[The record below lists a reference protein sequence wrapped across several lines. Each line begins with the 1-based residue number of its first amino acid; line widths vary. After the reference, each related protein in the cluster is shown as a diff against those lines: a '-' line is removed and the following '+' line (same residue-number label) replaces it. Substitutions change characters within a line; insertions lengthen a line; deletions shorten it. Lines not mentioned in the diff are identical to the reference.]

1 MFVQERLPNDIT
13 SLRIAEVS
21 SIAVESLR
29 KCQFQRLRAKVKHN
43 VGFAIKYSWS
53 RKDVVFRDGESFRLL
68 LSDERLIRLSR
79 FWVGKIGS
87 MLKRRN
93 KSNFALWRIGNVGGS
108 AHSHAALSPRHRGW
122 VKKKR
127 ASLSWYSLLRGA
139 TRNRNL
145 FPSGWISFFS
155 KSYSTVISS
164 DCSTNDL
171 LRSAQ
176 GCVKVSKCKGGE
188 LL

>member
-29 KCQFQRLRAKVKHN
+29 KCQFQRLRTKVKHN

-93 KSNFALWRIGNVGGS
+93 KSNFALWRIGNVGGQS
-108 AHSHAALSPRHRGW
+108 VAAHAALSPPHRGW

-139 TRNRNL
+139 TRNRTGDTRIFSPLLYQLSYGTLRL
-145 FPSGWISFFS
+145 FASAKVLQILLLCKFFW
-155 KSYSTVISS
+155 
-164 DCSTNDL
+164 
-171 LRSAQ
+171 
-176 GCVKVSKCKGGE
+176 
-188 LL
+188 

>member
-68 LSDERLIRLSR
+68 LSDECLIRLSR

-93 KSNFALWRIGNVGGS
+93 KSLCYEELAMS
-108 AHSHAALSPRHRGW
+108 AAALSRRMPCYRRATAD
-122 VKKKR
+122 VSKKR

-145 FPSGWISFFS
+145 FPSGWISLLS
-155 KSYSTVISS
+155 KSDSTVISS
-164 DCSTNDL
+164 DYSTNDL

-188 LL
+188 SL

>member
-29 KCQFQRLRAKVKHN
+29 KCQFQRQRAKVKYN

-79 FWVGKIGS
+79 F
-87 MLKRRN
+87 
-93 KSNFALWRIGNVGGS
+93 
-108 AHSHAALSPRHRGW
+108 
-122 VKKKR
+122 
-127 ASLSWYSLLRGA
+127 
-139 TRNRNL
+139 
-145 FPSGWISFFS
+145 
-155 KSYSTVISS
+155 
-164 DCSTNDL
+164 
-171 LRSAQ
+171 
-176 GCVKVSKCKGGE
+176 
-188 LL
+188 

>member
-29 KCQFQRLRAKVKHN
+29 KCQFQRLRTKVKHN

-79 FWVGKIGS
+79 F
-87 MLKRRN
+87 
-93 KSNFALWRIGNVGGS
+93 
-108 AHSHAALSPRHRGW
+108 
-122 VKKKR
+122 
-127 ASLSWYSLLRGA
+127 
-139 TRNRNL
+139 
-145 FPSGWISFFS
+145 
-155 KSYSTVISS
+155 
-164 DCSTNDL
+164 
-171 LRSAQ
+171 
-176 GCVKVSKCKGGE
+176 
-188 LL
+188 

>member
-29 KCQFQRLRAKVKHN
+29 KCQFQSWEHN

-93 KSNFALWRIGNVGGS
+93 KSNFALWRIGNVGG
-108 AHSHAALSPRHRGW
+108 AHSAHAALSPRHRVW

-145 FPSGWISFFS
+145 FPSGWISLLS
-155 KSYSTVISS
+155 KSDSTVISS

>member
-29 KCQFQRLRAKVKHN
+29 KCQFQSWEHN

-93 KSNFALWRIGNVGGS
+93 KSNFALWRIGNVGGGALS
-108 AHSHAALSPRHRGW
+108 YAALSRMSQ
-122 VKKKR
+122 KKEHHFRDTLFCVVPPGIVIYFQVVEYHYFLK
-127 ASLSWYSLLRGA
+127 A
-139 TRNRNL
+139 TQL
-145 FPSGWISFFS
+145 
-155 KSYSTVISS
+155 
-164 DCSTNDL
+164 
-171 LRSAQ
+171 
-176 GCVKVSKCKGGE
+176 
-188 LL
+188 

>member
-29 KCQFQRLRAKVKHN
+29 KCQFQYLEHN

-79 FWVGKIGS
+79 F
-87 MLKRRN
+87 
-93 KSNFALWRIGNVGGS
+93 
-108 AHSHAALSPRHRGW
+108 
-122 VKKKR
+122 
-127 ASLSWYSLLRGA
+127 
-139 TRNRNL
+139 
-145 FPSGWISFFS
+145 
-155 KSYSTVISS
+155 
-164 DCSTNDL
+164 
-171 LRSAQ
+171 
-176 GCVKVSKCKGGE
+176 
-188 LL
+188 

>member
-93 KSNFALWRIGNVGGS
+93 KSNFALWRIGNVGGGALS
-108 AHSHAALSPRHRGW
+108 YAALSRMSQ
-122 VKKKR
+122 KKEHHFR
-127 ASLSWYSLLRGA
+127 DTLFCVVPPGIVILLQAAVYHYFSESL
-139 TRNRNL
+139 
-145 FPSGWISFFS
+145 
-155 KSYSTVISS
+155 
-164 DCSTNDL
+164 
-171 LRSAQ
+171 
-176 GCVKVSKCKGGE
+176 
-188 LL
+188 

>member
-29 KCQFQRLRAKVKHN
+29 KCQFQSWEHN

-93 KSNFALWRIGNVGGS
+93 KSNFALWRIGNVGGQS
-108 AHSHAALSPRHRGW
+108 VAAHAALSPPHRGW
-122 VKKKR
+122 VKKREHHFRDTLFCVVPPGIVIYFQVVEYHYFLK
-127 ASLSWYSLLRGA
+127 A
-139 TRNRNL
+139 TQ
-145 FPSGWISFFS
+145 P
-155 KSYSTVISS
+155 
-164 DCSTNDL
+164 
-171 LRSAQ
+171 
-176 GCVKVSKCKGGE
+176 
-188 LL
+188 

>member
-68 LSDERLIRLSR
+68 LSDERLIWLSR

-93 KSNFALWRIGNVGGS
+93 KSNFALWRIGNVSGG
-108 AHSHAALSPRHRGW
+108 AHSYAALSPPHRGW
-122 VKKKR
+122 VKKREHHFRDTLFCVVPPGIVIYFQVVEYHSFLK
-127 ASLSWYSLLRGA
+127 A
-139 TRNRNL
+139 TQ
-145 FPSGWISFFS
+145 P
-155 KSYSTVISS
+155 
-164 DCSTNDL
+164 
-171 LRSAQ
+171 
-176 GCVKVSKCKGGE
+176 
-188 LL
+188 